1 LRFGG
6 PIWCLFP
13 FCFKLNFLPRVQKK
27 KKKKKNKTSRKPS
40 DFAIV
45 CQVVYSV
52 TSK

>member
-1 LRFGG
+1 VHVYE
-6 PIWCLFP
+6 
-13 FCFKLNFLPRVQKK
+13 NT
-27 KKKKKNKTSRKPS
+27 KKKNKTSRKPS